1 MSGLVRSVK
10 KVFKKITKSKVV
22 KGLLIAA
29 AVYFTAG
36 IAGGMMGSTAMASLP
51 GIKSLADT
59 LGIESGAFG
68 TGPPGAIPTPD
79 FQTTALPTQP
89 PIQET
94 PTPDATTELARA
106 SAPGAVQQSAQP
118 AAPAPSAP
126 AGASAAATPAF
137 DAAPAPAQPGAPGVP
152 TSALSW
158 WKNLSPAAQQILA
171 QGFAGGAAGMMQA
184 LAAKNAQE
192 DAEERE
198 NRMREDRTRRGSV
211 PDFSSAFKPRKPGII
226 DGLRIPRPGGS

>member
-10 KVFKKITKSKVV
+10 KVFKKVTKSKVV

-29 AVYFTAG
+29 AVYYTAG
-36 IAGGMMGSTAMASLP
+36 IAGGMMGSTDMANLP
-51 GIKSLADT
+51 GIKGLADT
-59 LGIESGAFG
+59 LGINAGAFG
-68 TGPPGAIPTPD
+68 ETGPPGAIPTPD
-79 FQTTALPTQP
+79 FQATPLVTQP

-94 PTPDATTELARA
+94 PTPDATAELAQA
-106 SAPGAVQQSAQP
+106 SQPAMPAQP
-118 AAPAPSAP
+118 AAQPTVPGAPAQPAPAPNAP
-126 AGASAAATPAF
+126 APAAPPP
-137 DAAPAPAQPGAPGVP
+137 DAAAPAQPGAPGVP

-198 NRMREDRTRRGSV
+198 NRMREDRTRRGAV
-211 PDFSSAFKPRKPGII
+211 PDFSSAFKPRGII
-226 DGLRIPRPGGS
+226 DRARGG